1 MSDSMIYGMEPNA
14 EAIPSL
20 WSLHTSWRDTYKI
33 KTVCDKCQ
41 IAINAIMKNEAK

>member
-1 MSDSMIYGMEPNA
+1 MEPNA

-20 WSLHTSWRDTYKI
+20 SSLHTSWRDTYKI
-33 KTVCDKCQ
+33 KTVRDKCQ